1 MSNKSNNILKN
12 LKAVYFIGIGGIGM
26 SALAR
31 YFNNTG
37 ILTSGYDKTP
47 SKITNNLINEGINI
61 HFEDNIDLIDIKIRS
76 FSKEELI
83 VVYTP
88 AVPKNHSELQWF
100 KNEQYNIYKRAEI
113 LGLITNAYKTAA
125 VAGTHGKTSVSTI
138 IAHVFKS
145 SSVNFNGFLGGISKN
160 YNSNLILSDNPD
172 EVKFAVT
179 EADEFDRSFLHLY
192 PWSAVITSVDED
204 HLDIYED
211 INDLKRTFGK
221 FTDQIHKDGY
231 LIIKKGVD
239 LDKAK
244 FPKHTFTYSF
254 DEEAD
259 YYATDIINEAN
270 KSTFNIV
277 TPKGT
282 IENIIINIPG
292 NLNVENVV
300 AATAIAQVH
309 GIGTEDIKTALNS
322 WQGVKR
328 RFEYI
333 VNTPELIYIDDYAH
347 HPEEL
352 KAFIG
357 SIKDIYK
364 DKHITGIFQ
373 PHLFSRTQDFA
384 EDFAKSL
391 DLLDELYLLDIYPA
405 REEPI
410 PGVTSNLILDK
421 VKIKNK
427 SLVSKEEVL
436 NVLKDK
442 KVQVLLTI
450 GAGDIDRL
458 VEPIENILNTRL
470 PK

>member
-1 MSNKSNNILKN
+1 MLNKGNNILKK

-37 ILTSGYDKTP
+37 VLTFGYDKTP
-47 SKITNNLINEGINI
+47 SKITDKLINEGINI
-61 HFEDNIDLIDIKIRS
+61 HFEDNVDLINLKIRNS
-76 FSKEELI
+76 LKEDLI

-88 AVPKNHSELQWF
+88 AVPENHSELQWF
-100 KNEQYNIYKRAEI
+100 KNEGYNIYKRAEI
-113 LGLITNAYKTAA
+113 LGLITNAYKSVA

-138 IAHVFKS
+138 IAHIFKS
-145 SSVNFNGFLGGISKN
+145 SNINFNGFLGGISKN

-172 EVKFAVT
+172 EAKFAVT

-204 HLDIYED
+204 HLDIYAD
-211 INDLKRTFGK
+211 INDLNQTFGK
-221 FTDQIHKDGY
+221 FTGQINENGF
-231 LIIKKGVD
+231 LIIKKGVE
-239 LDKAK
+239 LDRTN
-244 FPKHTFTYSF
+244 FPKHTFTYSLNQK
-254 DEEAD
+254 AD
-259 YYATDIINEAN
+259 FYAAN
-270 KSTFNIV
+270 ISNKANTSTFNIV
-277 TPKGT
+277 TPKGI
-282 IENIIINIPG
+282 IENVVINIPG

-309 GIGTEDIKTALNS
+309 GVDEKDIKEGLKTWL
-322 WQGVKR
+322 GVKR

-333 VNTPELIYIDDYAH
+333 INTPEIIYIDDYAH

-357 SIKDIYK
+357 SIKNIYK
-364 DKHITGIFQ
+364 DKHIIGIFQ
-373 PHLFSRTQDFA
+373 PHLFTRTQDFA

-427 SLVSKEEVL
+427 SLISKEEVL
-436 NVLKDK
+436 NILRERKIE
-442 KVQVLLTI
+442 VLLTV
-450 GAGDIDRL
+450 GAGNIDSL
-458 VEPIENILNTRL
+458 VEPIQSILRTKLN
-470 PK
+470 K